1 MKDISIDWEKAQNK
15 PNERQKIEG
24 KVLVD
29 IRLKIDALEKEVVS
43 LRKELNIRNA
53 KIVKDQIFSLKTS
66 EHLDSV
72 LELYNLLK
80 TQVEERGDKLEHV
93 QIDLQEQN
101 KKMNLAKKEQDVLK
115 TMNANLQKS
124 LIKLQKE
131 NIELDSKLTELKAE
145 KEHEIESAIY
155 DLVKKVAQ
163 KNREIEELQQDLNES
178 ENRTKMV
185 NDGLEITIQDQL
197 KMIDKLRANLTRK
210 TNEHMDF
217 NKKIAGLEERALEN
231 NMAGKVIR
239 GIKQILFEKG
249 FLSDKEFEQ
258 IYSDVS
264 KEEFIANL

>member
-1 MKDISIDWEKAQNK
+1 MKVISIDWEKARSK

-24 KVLVD
+24 KVLTD

-43 LRKELNIRNA
+43 LRKELDLRNT

-72 LELYNLLK
+72 LELYNYLK
-80 TQVEERGDKLEHV
+80 IQLDERGDTLEHFRTN
-93 QIDLQEQN
+93 LKEQD
-101 KKMNLAKKEQDVLK
+101 KKMSLAKKEQDVLK

-131 NIELDSKLTELKAE
+131 NIELDSMLTELKAE
-145 KEHEIESAIY
+145 KEHEIETAIY

-163 KNREIEELQQDLNES
+163 KNKEIEELQHALAES
-178 ENRTKMV
+178 ENKTKMV

-197 KMIDKLRANLTRK
+197 KIIDKLRANLTKR
-210 TNEHMDF
+210 TNELLDI
-217 NKKIAGLEERALEN
+217 NKKVAELEEKLLEN
-231 NMAGKVIR
+231 EMVGKIIS

-249 FLSDKEFEQ
+249 FLSDKEFET
-258 IYSDVS
+258 IYSDAA
-264 KEEFIANL
+264 KEQFIANL